1 MRGVH
6 SIIDDARRN
15 VFTEVARL
23 AYTGDYDSVDSIPY
37 RIIPGEEGNMRSSIF
52 LERAIVSERIRLA
65 MGLSLRPINESV
77 PATDNL
83 EHSVIADKYYEP
95 PLINVIKFACNKC
108 PEKIIKVSQLCQ
120 SCLAHP

>member
-37 RIIPGEEGNMRSSIF
+37 RIIPGEIARHRNDVF
-52 LERAIVSERIRLA
+52 LERAVVAARVMAARSSMGLYRSTSARISCSGDATRPSMILPRYQSSSEPGVSETARRLFF
-65 MGLSLRPINESV
+65 S
-77 PATDNL
+77 
-83 EHSVIADKYYEP
+83 
-95 PLINVIKFACNKC
+95 
-108 PEKIIKVSQLCQ
+108 
-120 SCLAHP
+120 